1 MHVIKTNTSSKEV
14 LQPVDKEENKILV
27 MTFHFATE
35 NWSKALVSILN
46 TLLPRRLSTP
56 STDIMGR
63 GASSRQRRALN
74 QQSAEAALQALQ
86 SQQDPPRAPDHCSA
100 YCCPD
105 CHRLLRSGSEHY
117 TVASSSQQLKL
128 IWRKYCAL

>member
-14 LQPVDKEENKILV
+14 LQPVEKEENKILV

-74 QQSAEAALQALQ
+74 QQSAEAALQVYNL
-86 SQQDPPRAPDHCSA
+86 
-100 YCCPD
+100 
-105 CHRLLRSGSEHY
+105 G
-117 TVASSSQQLKL
+117 
-128 IWRKYCAL
+128 